1 MAVCGQTISGLYENR
16 TLSFVLEDIS
26 KQYDISFAYDS
37 DALESITG
45 TWKFENL
52 NLEQAL
58 ELLIEPNGLK
68 WKDVSGTIV
77 IYKNDVTTNPN
88 DILGPKKES
97 QIILG
102 EIRDSDTRELLPFAV
117 IVSKSGKHLTTTNS
131 DGKFV
136 LSPQMLKDTLV
147 IHYVGYENNVI
158 VPDASV
164 PYLRVLLK
172 QRDSSLPTI
181 YVESFKSRLVE
192 TPPISSIH
200 TINPNKL
207 VGVIGGGEADIY
219 RSVQMLPGVA
229 GGLESSNGLFVRGSN
244 SDQTLITFDGFTLY
258 QQDHFFG
265 AFSAVNTTAVK
276 NMRIHK
282 GNMEARFG
290 GRVAGVLEIVGNE
303 GNAKKPQVQLDA
315 GPLSAAA
322 LIETTL
328 DKEDKVSLVIAG
340 RRSFTNTVF
349 SPTYRRMFNTIY
361 NASVNVSTDNSLQTF
376 DKSNDPEFYF
386 QDLNLKLTYR
396 SSEKDVL
403 NVSFFASKDK
413 LYMQYADTSNFEVV
427 NLQDVNYTDES
438 VKQNIGSG
446 LRWVHSWNQKW
457 ESLFSIG
464 YSRFAGNYFS
474 VDSVRSVGFQDTT
487 VMFYSENAE
496 LKDLDVRAELNYSA
510 TNHQFQLGTQL
521 NYLNTYNKLNF
532 LGASIPSRSQQ
543 GAIFSLYAQDEFELR
558 ERWKFRPGIRLNYFN
573 LAKNVHLEPRMAV
586 MFNAIPRFLKLKA
599 SAGIIHQYIHRIRE
613 QSIYFNTPDYW
624 QFSGNDDLPVLRS
637 IQYSVGAV
645 ANHESWLLDVEGY
658 VKQNNG
664 LFVNAGIFGRTD
676 SARYQSEILTGNGTT
691 YGVDV
696 LLQRDW
702 KRQYA
707 WISYS
712 LIYSLNEFELNEGW
726 QMIHEPYIRQ
736 HEAKFYYEYKSK
748 YWSFSALWV
757 VGSGKPYTPY
767 LGKYTFDLPNG
778 TQRTL
783 PVFGDLNSGLLE
795 PYHRLDISAAY
806 HFNLKK
812 TEGKLQFSVFNVYD
826 KKNVRD
832 IQYIAVRDNNDNNDY
847 QVVERKVNMLPFL
860 PSINLQIR
868 F

>member
-1 MAVCGQTISGLYENR
+1 
-16 TLSFVLEDIS
+16 
-26 KQYDISFAYDS
+26 
-37 DALESITG
+37 
-45 TWKFENL
+45 
-52 NLEQAL
+52 
-58 ELLIEPNGLK
+58 
-68 WKDVSGTIV
+68 
-77 IYKNDVTTNPN
+77 
-88 DILGPKKES
+88 
-97 QIILG
+97 
-102 EIRDSDTRELLPFAV
+102 
-117 IVSKSGKHLTTTNS
+117 
-131 DGKFV
+131 
-136 LSPQMLKDTLV
+136 
-147 IHYVGYENNVI
+147 
-158 VPDASV
+158 
-164 PYLRVLLK
+164 LLK

-543 GAIFSLYAQDEFELR
+543 GAIFSLYASKEPF
-558 ERWKFRPGIRLNYFN
+558 FRCMPKTSLNYVKDGSFD
-573 LAKNVHLEPRMAV
+573 
-586 MFNAIPRFLKLKA
+586 
-599 SAGIIHQYIHRIRE
+599 RE
-613 QSIYFNTPDYW
+613 
-624 QFSGNDDLPVLRS
+624 
-637 IQYSVGAV
+637 
-645 ANHESWLLDVEGY
+645 
-658 VKQNNG
+658 
-664 LFVNAGIFGRTD
+664 FV
-676 SARYQSEILTGNGTT
+676 
-691 YGVDV
+691 
-696 LLQRDW
+696 
-702 KRQYA
+702 
-707 WISYS
+707 
-712 LIYSLNEFELNEGW
+712 
-726 QMIHEPYIRQ
+726 
-736 HEAKFYYEYKSK
+736 
-748 YWSFSALWV
+748 
-757 VGSGKPYTPY
+757 
-767 LGKYTFDLPNG
+767 
-778 TQRTL
+778 
-783 PVFGDLNSGLLE
+783 
-795 PYHRLDISAAY
+795 
-806 HFNLKK
+806 
-812 TEGKLQFSVFNVYD
+812 
-826 KKNVRD
+826 
-832 IQYIAVRDNNDNNDY
+832 
-847 QVVERKVNMLPFL
+847 
-860 PSINLQIR
+860 
-868 F
+868 